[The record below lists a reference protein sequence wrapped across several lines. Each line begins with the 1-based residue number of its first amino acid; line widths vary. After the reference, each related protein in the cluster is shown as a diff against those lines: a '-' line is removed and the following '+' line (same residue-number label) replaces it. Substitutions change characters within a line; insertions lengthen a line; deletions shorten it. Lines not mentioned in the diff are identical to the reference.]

1 LWNSPGA
8 IPTPGIEDLVAS
20 DLVSLKRR
28 SSPHSS
34 SASALPRLG
43 LGISLDHDIDHG
55 ALEDLTRRALGKL
68 FPNLDVLWNFE
79 ACDPVFTKVLER
91 LRTGIGARL
100 QADHRLDAVAP
111 HLVRDAEHRDLMDG
125 WMLGELILDPGRKDV
140 VAAALDA
147 KFDTIGEVDV
157 SLPIAACKV
166 AGAQPFAEEH
176 LLRLLRGA
184 PVAGKYHV
192 AAHHQ
197 LADLAERNVLVLLIN
212 DPCIYPRQGSANRSQ
227 QLGARGQPEL
237 VIGRKQHI
245 GHAQQLGRAV
255 HLQKWTAEL
264 HERLADGRR
273 RQRRGAV
280 TQKLHR
286 TYVVFVEARHG
297 QQRG

>member
-1 LWNSPGA
+1 MRARPRGLRSHSRAQAGVRSPMPLRACASCEASGGKH
-8 IPTPGIEDLVAS
+8 PMRIEGKTCRRPRKPIFNLIFRRRCLPPDPRRYKRIEPVLHDAS

-125 WMLGELILDPGRKDV
+125 WMLG
-140 VAAALDA
+140 
-147 KFDTIGEVDV
+147 
-157 SLPIAACKV
+157 
-166 AGAQPFAEEH
+166 
-176 LLRLLRGA
+176 
-184 PVAGKYHV
+184 
-192 AAHHQ
+192 
-197 LADLAERNVLVLLIN
+197 
-212 DPCIYPRQGSANRSQ
+212 
-227 QLGARGQPEL
+227 
-237 VIGRKQHI
+237 
-245 GHAQQLGRAV
+245 
-255 HLQKWTAEL
+255 
-264 HERLADGRR
+264 
-273 RQRRGAV
+273 
-280 TQKLHR
+280 
-286 TYVVFVEARHG
+286 
-297 QQRG
+297 